1 MYLTTSRRACS
12 RLGGTPDVIHDPPGH
27 PTCPATARRVVTQAS
42 QGGARSEC
50 YTATV
55 TTSDGARSKENS
67 GAISECYGQEDHQD
81 EFLVGFPGL
90 RAALSRVRRALL
102 YLDA

>member
-12 RLGGTPDVIHDPPGH
+12 RLGGTTDVIHDPPGH

-67 GAISECYGQEDHQD
+67 GAISECYGQEDRTSADRRQTIKETGH
-81 EFLVGFPGL
+81 VS
-90 RAALSRVRRALL
+90 RANAYRR
-102 YLDA
+102 